1 MGGSSGGGSSSQ
13 PVDQTITQTQF
24 PAEAKPYYSRLLS
37 RGEAESLQPYG
48 AYPSQRLAEFAPEE
62 QQAFG
67 MTTHL
72 ANQGTPW
79 AMQQAQQTAGQQAR
93 GRPFEPWTGFQPQM
107 PQQSMPQMRW
117 GNNLGPSDRPQRQM
131 AYNQQR
137 MAPVS
142 RGSFGNFDPNIMTP
156 RGPSRE
162 MPTTYSQQQ
171 QSMAPSDFRGRMG
184 GLGDK
189 PQYGQQ
195 QQQQLIDQQYSTQLG
210 QQQQPTQR
218 LANLSG
224 VGGQTPMIAPSTTSQ
239 FIAPEQ
245 IGDERWSEA
254 PLEPSD
260 RQLSQLQ
267 TPLSNIIE
275 PDVQRRTTEQLSAR
289 TSPPSEAQSP
299 LGLSDK
305 PVSPQ
310 YEDMGRQQ
318 RQTQIGEPRSPLMPR
333 ELQQPREFQQRMA
346 DIRAPYGMERQ
357 QQLGQQQRFGAQQQN
372 DRQYQQQQMMRQPMT
387 PAPQA
392 YGRGRQPWQQDTT
405 LMGANYG
412 IPGLSGG
419 YQNPMQRYMS
429 PYQQGVTDVA
439 KEESIRDADRMR
451 SEIGLNAAQSG
462 SLGGYREGIV
472 ESNLNRDL
480 MRNLSDIQTQG
491 LQSGYQ
497 NAQQQFGADR
507 AARLGQEGAQLGAA
521 QLLGGF
527 APQTQQMAL
536 QRIGALGGVGGQRR
550 GFNQAG
556 MDIGYEDFLRQQGYP
571 RQQIGFQ
578 SNIIRGLGLQPS
590 QTVSSYAQRPGL
602 FQSTLGAGLGALG
615 LYQGMGGRQ
624 V

>member
-1 MGGSSGGGSSSQ
+1 MGGRSGGSSQPQ

-37 RGEAESLQPYG
+37 RGEAESLQPY
-48 AYPSQRLAEFAPEE
+48 ASYPSQRLAEFAPEE

-107 PQQSMPQMRW
+107 PQPRMPRPQVWR
-117 GNNLGPSDRPQRQM
+117 GGLGPSDRPM
-131 AYNQQR
+131 
-137 MAPVS
+137 
-142 RGSFGNFDPNIMTP
+142 GFGNFDPNIMTP
-156 RGPSRE
+156 RGPSRY
-162 MPTTYSQQQ
+162 MPQQR
-171 QSMAPSDFRGRMG
+171 MAPG
-184 GLGDK
+184 GFS
-189 PQYGQQ
+189 PFQPRAFGQQ
-195 QQQQLIDQQYSTQLG
+195 QQQQLIDQQYSTKLG
-210 QQQQPTQR
+210 QPRQQQQR

-224 VGGQTPMIAPSTTSQ
+224 LGGQTPMIAPSTTSQ

-254 PLEPSD
+254 PLGPSD
-260 RQLSQLQ
+260 KNLSQLQ
-267 TPLSNIIE
+267 TPLSDIE
-275 PDVQRRTTEQLSAR
+275 PDVGRRTTEQLSAR
-289 TSPPSEAQSP
+289 ISPPSEAQSP

-318 RQTQIGEPRSPLMPR
+318 RQTKIGEPSSPLMPR

-346 DIRAPYGMERQ
+346 DIRTPYGMERQ
-357 QQLGQQQRFGAQQQN
+357 QQLGQQQQFGAQQQN

-392 YGRGRQPWQQDTT
+392 YGRETQPWQQDTT

-419 YQNPMQRYMS
+419 YQSPMQRYMS

-439 KEESIRDADRMR
+439 KEQTIRDADRMR
-451 SEIGLNAAQSG
+451 SEIGLNAASQG
-462 SLGGYREGIV
+462 GLGGYREGIV

-497 NAQQQFGADR
+497 NAQQMFEADR
-507 AARLGQEGAQLGAA
+507 AARLGQQGAQLNAA

-536 QRIGALGGVGGQRR
+536 ERIGALGGVGGQRR
-550 GFNQAG
+550 GFRQAG

-571 RQQIGFQ
+571 SQQIGFQ

-602 FQSTLGAGLGALG
+602 FQQTLGAGLGALG
-615 LYQGMGGRQ
+615 LYQGMGGRR
-624 V
+624 